1 MNVIG
6 CRPDGWWRDRRAAMG
21 ALVERLEQW
30 AVRENP
36 DVTVLFER
44 PPTPPIASSA
54 ITVTHAPAPAPNSA
68 DDEIVALLAADPHPE
83 QVRVAT
89 SDRGLAERVR
99 RARGEVFPAERLR
112 DLIDHLLRGGAG
124 RTLFDHQMQV
134 TLGRFSQSA
143 EQQFAKIGRCGAV
156 TVEQGDAPV
165 GAACQC
171 ARGRIGNIAQRLH
184 RARHGL
190 PRAGTDQRLAVYGA
204 RCGHDRYAGTG
215 GDILDRGRLAV
226 VSLHRDR
233 SLAILQAKENRP

>member
-1 MNVIG
+1 VTRIAFDEADAPVAKVDQVAGKIIG
-6 CRPDGWWRDRRAAMG
+6 GMSIVRADRQPVRAVSVGRDRHHG
-21 ALVERLEQW
+21 
-30 AVRENP
+30 
-36 DVTVLFER
+36 D
-44 PPTPPIASSA
+44 
-54 ITVTHAPAPAPNSA
+54 
-68 DDEIVALLAADPHPE
+68 VALGQKIDQFRP
-83 QVRVAT
+83 VAQR
-89 SDRGLAERVR
+89 RGQDDT
-99 RARGEVFPAERLR
+99 GHMRLR
-112 DLIDHLLRGGAG
+112 DLIDNLLRGSAG

-156 TVEQGDAPV
+156 TVEQRDAPV